1 MHDVSLELPARE
13 FGERIKRFR
22 RMRGIKQKELAG
34 RLEISPPQM
43 NALERGRHYP
53 STPLLMRIARALN
66 LSLDQ
71 LVGTEESSYVSSC
84 VRESD
89 AAAQYGTADAPAAG
103 SWPTG
108 LVRGCRAQVIRLEP
122 CPPLELAPLLITR
135 LDEIVNAFLALED
148 ICGVPK
154 RALIPLRLPQPGTES
169 GLETMVN
176 RVRSMLGVG
185 EAVIFDYL
193 ELLENAGLRVIFTGL
208 PEKIPSLSCYDAGS
222 ENAFLIIRSGND
234 MTVERQLFRLAYEL
248 GRIFLFVA
256 GVRSIAL
263 RQPTAK
269 KTALDPEHAARRF
282 AAFFLMPSESVHAT
296 VRQLG
301 VQPEAWDWGLLMRIK
316 HRFGVSAETFLY
328 RLEELDLITASALEP
343 IKARIKGYYAET
355 GNKEP
360 DGSRRVLSQN
370 GRLGDLLH
378 IARGKSEHAEEVRG
392 IEATLAKHE
401 VVIM

>member
-1 MHDVSLELPARE
+1 MDDVSSKFPARE
-13 FGERIKRFR
+13 FGERIKKFR

-53 STPLLMRIARALN
+53 STPLLMRIARSLG
-66 LSLDQ
+66 LSLDH
-71 LVGTEESSYVSSC
+71 LVDTEESLYVSSC

-89 AAAQYGTADAPAAG
+89 AAAQDGTAAAPAAG

-108 LVRGCRAQVIRLEP
+108 LVRGCQAQVIRLEP
-122 CPPLELAPLLITR
+122 CPPLELAPLLITG
-135 LDEIVNAFLALED
+135 LDEIVNVFLALED

-154 RALIPLRLPQPGTES
+154 RALIPLRLPRPGAET

-193 ELLENAGLRVIFTGL
+193 ELLENAGLRVIFMGL
-208 PEKIPSLSCYDAGS
+208 PETISSLSCYDADS
-222 ENAFLIIRSGND
+222 ENAFLIIRSGKN

-248 GRIFLFVA
+248 GRIYLFVA

-263 RQPTAK
+263 RQPTPGKA
-269 KTALDPEHAARRF
+269 ALDPEHAARRF

-301 VQPEAWDWGLLMRIK
+301 VQPDAWDFDLVLRIK
-316 HRFGVSAETFLY
+316 HRFGVSAEAFLY
-328 RLEELDLITASALEP
+328 RLEELDLITASTLEP
-343 IKARIKGYYAET
+343 IKAKIKEYYVKT

-360 DGSRRVLSQN
+360 DGSRRLLTPN
-370 GRLGDLLH
+370 GRFGDLLYLSH
-378 IARGKSEHAEEVRG
+378 RYPEHAEEVEG
-392 IEATLAKHE
+392 IKELITRHGL
-401 VVIM
+401 VIP